1 MTSQI
6 KFKMI
11 IGARGNQKCF
21 ICLKDSVSHACY
33 NCPKEMFNNTD
44 PYVYYCSDC
53 NGKVH
58 SERKGHRV
66 VDAEIKPGTSDAA
79 HFSKMQLLSVI
90 CIETSHYVCYTRS
103 GDKWLFHD
111 SMANRLCKIT
121 TIYTQLLIYHFLLL
135 YR

>member
-1 MTSQI
+1 
-6 KFKMI
+6 MI
-11 IGARGNQKCF
+11 IGARGSQKCSF
-21 ICLKDSVSHACY
+21 CLNDSVSHACY
-33 NCPKEMFNNTD
+33 NCLEELQFKNTND

-53 NGKVH
+53 NGKAH
-58 SERKGHRV
+58 IRRKGHRV
-66 VDAEIKPGTSDAA
+66 VDVKIRPGTSDATQ
-79 HFSKMQLLSVI
+79 FSKMELLSVI

>member
-1 MTSQI
+1 
-6 KFKMI
+6 MI
-11 IGARGNQKCF
+11 IGARGSQKCNF
-21 ICLKDSVSHACY
+21 CLEDSVSHACY
-33 NCPKEMFNNTD
+33 NCLLELHFNVTD

-53 NGKVH
+53 NDRAH
-58 SERKGHRV
+58 RLRKGHRV
-66 VDAEIKPGTSDAA
+66 VDVKIRPGTSDATQ
-79 HFSKMQLLSVI
+79 FSKMELLSVI

>member
-1 MTSQI
+1 
-6 KFKMI
+6 MI
-11 IGARGNQKCF
+11 IGARGSQKCYT
-21 ICLKDSVSHACY
+21 CLNDSVSHACY
-33 NCPKEMFNNTD
+33 TCPKKLFNNTD

-58 SERKGHRV
+58 SARIGHRA
-66 VDAEIKPGTSDAA
+66 VDVKMKPGTSDATL
-79 HFSKMQLLSVI
+79 FSKMELLSVI

-121 TIYTQLLIYHFLLL
+121 TIYTQLLIYHFLLF

>member
-1 MTSQI
+1 
-6 KFKMI
+6 MI
-11 IGARGNQKCF
+11 IGARGSQKCNF
-21 ICLKDSVSHACY
+21 CCSDSVSHACY
-33 NCPKEMFNNTD
+33 NCLKELQLNFTY

-53 NGKVH
+53 NEKAH
-58 SERKGHRV
+58 IPRKGHRV
-66 VDAEIKPGTSDAA
+66 VDVKIKPGTSDAA

-121 TIYTQLLIYHFLLL
+121 TIIHSCLYHFLLF